1 MLKKDFETF
10 DKGFHTH
17 STSSYQSSDL
27 SQSILPPGVKELGSI
42 LSIRMS

>member
-17 STSSYQSSDL
+17 STSSYQSSET
-27 SQSILPPGVKELGSI
+27 ILTT
-42 LSIRMS
+42 